1 MSTKN
6 NSTKNKKVRF
16 SNTSSMILVEDLSL
30 RDDASN
36 LWYTKEE
43 TDLFKAWLE
52 HQVHN
57 IRSYLEENSALLDE
71 ELITVN
77 AAAILGLE
85 KYLRS
90 ELTVEYKNRRLL
102 LQRAVLE
109 EHRWQHS
116 VQIPH
121 PARLALISA
130 KNSRW
135 ARERARAAALFLEQD
150 VMQDFEEKTS
160 LQPPRPRRGLT
171 VEQAQEPPRSHSKS
185 KVERIA
191 LSGQQLG
198 CFVRRLP
205 REEVW
210 RW

>member
-1 MSTKN
+1 MC
-6 NSTKNKKVRF
+6 
-16 SNTSSMILVEDLSL
+16 LVENLSL

-43 TDLFKAWLE
+43 TDLFKARLSP
-52 HQVHN
+52 QVHN
-57 IRSYLEENSALLDE
+57 VRSYLEENSALLDE
-71 ELITVN
+71 ELITVD

-85 KYLRS
+85 KYLS
-90 ELTVEYKNRRLL
+90 CELTVEYKNRRLL
-102 LQRAVLE
+102 LKRAVLE
-109 EHRWQHS
+109 EDRWQRS

-121 PARLALISA
+121 LERLAFISA

-150 VMQDFEEKTS
+150 VMQDFEEKTL

-191 LSGQQLG
+191 NTG
-198 CFVRRLP
+198 VRLTK
-205 REEVW
+205 W
-210 RW
+210 SAI